1 MALSQ
6 ITFEDFYHTNGNEAY
21 KKVVGFYDSS
31 KDVALDSDELEP
43 MDISPQV
50 NEALRMIFTSEFAGR
65 GCLATRHVYFRDFAN
80 LVDYNFIMVGKEKD
94 GGISDG

>member
-31 KDVALDSDELEP
+31 KDVALDSDEFEP
-43 MDISPQV
+43 IDVSPQV
-50 NEALRMIFTSEFAGR
+50 NEALRMIFKFAGR
-65 GCLATRHVYFRDFAN
+65 DYPAARHVYLRDFAN
-80 LVDYNFIMVGKEKD
+80 LVDYSFLMV